1 MTSPNPREPP
11 DGRTASK
18 PSMRPFAQRL
28 RAWLA
33 GQIETLY
40 PGSFAVVMATGII
53 SNAFF
58 LEGHPILSDALFA
71 ANLLAYSLL
80 VIFAV
85 LRLLWFWPALWA
97 DLINPRLVFSFFT
110 IVAAT
115 DVLGTGI
122 DLRGVE
128 SVAQALWFFALLA
141 WFVLIYLSFAVL
153 IFLNTRH
160 GADILEGGWLM
171 AIVGTQSLV
180 ILGAAVGATLGHL
193 RPGVFVL
200 IHVLWG
206 LGLALYGIYI
216 AIFCYRIFFSDIRP
230 DDVTPSLWVV
240 MGAAA
245 ISTNAGSVLVL
256 TDTRISF
263 LQSMRPFIE
272 GVTPLIWAW
281 GTWWIPLLAL
291 LGIWKHVVCRVPLTY
306 TPTLWSLVFPLGM
319 YAEASLRLSLA
330 EDFPPLRSVSE
341 AMLWVALAAWAATAS
356 ALAAASWRSF
366 RDHARSSDF
375 GWAGSGER

>member
-1 MTSPNPREPP
+1 LLL
-11 DGRTASK
+11 DDQTASK
-18 PSMRPFAQRL
+18 PSMRPFRRRL
-28 RAWLA
+28 SAWLA

-58 LEGHPILSDALFA
+58 LKGHPILSDALFA

-80 VIFAV
+80 LIFAV
-85 LRLLWFWPALWA
+85 LRALWFWPALRA
-97 DLINPRLVFSFFT
+97 DLINPRLAFSFFT

-115 DVLGTGI
+115 NVLGTGI

-141 WFVLIYLSFAVL
+141 WFVLIYFSFAVL
-153 IFLNTRH
+153 IFLNTGY

-171 AIVGTQSLV
+171 AIVGTESLV
-180 ILGAAVGATLGHL
+180 ILGAAVGATLGHF

-200 IHVLWG
+200 IHLLWG

-245 ISTNAGSVLVL
+245 ISTNAGSVLAL
-256 TDTRISF
+256 TDSGISF

-291 LGIWKHVVCRVPLTY
+291 LGIWKHIVCRVPLAY

-319 YAEASLRLSLA
+319 YAEASLRLSLV
-330 EDFPPLRSVSE
+330 EDFPPLRSVSD
-341 AMLWVALAAWAATAS
+341 AMLWVALVAWAATAS
-356 ALAAASWRSF
+356 ALAAASWCSF

-375 GWAGSGER
+375 GWAGSGKR

>member
-1 MTSPNPREPP
+1 MTRLL
-11 DGRTASK
+11 R
-18 PSMRPFAQRL
+18 SMRQFAQRL
-28 RAWLA
+28 SAWLA

-40 PGSFAVVMATGII
+40 PGSFAVMMATGII

-80 VIFAV
+80 VIFVV
-85 LRLLWFWPALWA
+85 LRLVWFWPALRA

-141 WFVLIYLSFAVL
+141 WFVLIYFSFAVL

-180 ILGAAVGATLGHL
+180 ILGAAVGATLGHF

-200 IHVLWG
+200 IHLLWG
-206 LGLALYGIYI
+206 LGLTLYGIYI
-216 AIFCYRIFFSDIRP
+216 AIFCYRIFRYQAGRCHAVLVGGDGRGRDQHECRFSLGADRQRNFIPAIDAAIRRGR
-230 DDVTPSLWVV
+230 DTPHLGMGYMVDPAL
-240 MGAAA
+240 GAAR
-245 ISTNAGSVLVL
+245 NL
-256 TDTRISF
+256 
-263 LQSMRPFIE
+263 
-272 GVTPLIWAW
+272 
-281 GTWWIPLLAL
+281 
-291 LGIWKHVVCRVPLTY
+291 
-306 TPTLWSLVFPLGM
+306 
-319 YAEASLRLSLA
+319 EACRLSCSADLHA
-330 EDFPPLRSVSE
+330 DSLEPRVSARYICRGE
-341 AMLWVALAAWAATAS
+341 FASFARGGPSAATVCI
-356 ALAAASWRSF
+356 
-366 RDHARSSDF
+366 
-375 GWAGSGER
+375 